1 MKETGIFAEF
11 KKFITRGNVLDMAV
25 GVIIGGAFT
34 AIINSVVKDIFN
46 PIIGVITGGQD
57 FGALKIV
64 LKPAVGDV
72 AEVAIRYGALINAIV
87 NFLLIALIL
96 FAIIKTFNRAK
107 DVKAAK
113 EAEAKAEAA
122 KAAQAA
128 AAAQETKKSAEVLLL
143 EDILKALQAK

>member
-46 PIIGVITGGQD
+46 PIIGVITGGHD